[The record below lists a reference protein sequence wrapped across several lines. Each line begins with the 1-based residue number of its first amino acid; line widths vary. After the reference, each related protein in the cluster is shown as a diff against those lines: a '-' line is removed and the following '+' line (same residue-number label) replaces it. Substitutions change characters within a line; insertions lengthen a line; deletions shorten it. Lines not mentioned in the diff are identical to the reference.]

1 MSTPTPS
8 LDKKAA
14 ALWALGK
21 STKEVAKECG
31 RSLRWAQVQV
41 KGFKESYLV
50 PLTVIDNRIVPLT
63 IPSLSSKYVA
73 VSTPCESQDQR
84 HAIEWTTLA
93 TGRAYHWEAP
103 DNDGTYQ
110 PVTELIKNDYVTTYT
125 QGE

>member
-21 STKEVAKECG
+21 STKEIAKECG

-41 KGFKESYLV
+41 KGYKESRSV
-50 PLTVIDNRIVPLT
+50 PPVIKPL
-63 IPSLSSKYVA
+63 PEKV
-73 VSTPCESQDQR
+73 VMFSTPYGPQDQR
-84 HAIEWTTLA
+84 HGVTWTTAA
-93 TGRAYHWEAP
+93 TGRAYYWEAS
-103 DNDGTYQ
+103 DNDGTYK